1 MDVEERLRIDYD
13 QTTEL
18 LRTLIDV
25 RFKLLAFVPTIS
37 GAAVALFGR
46 PRPPAEL
53 LAVGLLGLLA
63 TLGIFVYELYNSR
76 IYGATVQ
83 RAGELERL
91 LGFPSARAPGA
102 TGGLYADRP
111 TKDVRLYG
119 LMSVWQDRGLGF
131 VYGAAFAGWTYLVVW
146 GALRALDA
154 PGARKIGALLG
165 AAAAAAVIAEVDRFD
180 RSG

>member
-1 MDVEERLRIDYD
+1 
-13 QTTEL
+13 
-18 LRTLIDV
+18 
-25 RFKLLAFVPTIS
+25 
-37 GAAVALFGR
+37 
-46 PRPPAEL
+46 
-53 LAVGLLGLLA
+53 
-63 TLGIFVYELYNSR
+63 
-76 IYGATVQ
+76 
-83 RAGELERL
+83 
-91 LGFPSARAPGA
+91 
-102 TGGLYADRP
+102 
-111 TKDVRLYG
+111 VRLYG

>member
-1 MDVEERLRIDYD
+1 MDVDDRLRIDYD

-37 GAAVALFGR
+37 GAAVAFFGR
-46 PRPPAEL
+46 PRPAAEL

-63 TLGIFVYELYNSR
+63 TLGIFVYELHNSR
-76 IYGATVQ
+76 IYGATVA

-91 LGFPSARAPGA
+91 LEFPSANAPG
-102 TGGLYADRP
+102 TPGGLYAEQP
-111 TKDVRLYG
+111 AKDVRLYG

-165 AAAAAAVIAEVDRFD
+165 AAAAVAVIAEVDRFD
-180 RSG
+180 RSA